1 MIHDDDDYVTD
12 KERKISRALAVA
24 MHVAFILLLVF
35 GVAWQKRHSEPA
47 AVVDLWSTITPP
59 RQEPAPQPKPAP
71 APKIEPK
78 PEPRPQPKPRP
89 APKPEVK
96 PDPKPDIALKEKL
109 EKERKAQEQQEI
121 ERRKQQE
128 LERKEVERK
137 KEQALARQRE
147 EEKKQK
153 ARELAEA
160 KKKEEEKRKL
170 EQQRLA
176 QEAEQKRIAQEK
188 QDIAAKLAKEQASAQ
203 ARLYDEYIRQI
214 SNKIKR
220 NIVEPPNLQ
229 GNPQVE
235 FEVRLLPGGEV
246 LESSLRLRRSSGVP
260 AYDQAVERAILKSS
274 PLPLPP
280 DPTLFNMFRELN
292 LKIRPKE

>member
-1 MIHDDDDYVTD
+1 MIYDQDDYVTD
-12 KERKISRALAVA
+12 KERRISRALAVA

-47 AVVDLWSTITPP
+47 AVVDLWSTMTPP

-71 APKIEPK
+71 APKAAPKPEPK
-78 PEPRPQPKPRP
+78 PEPKPRP

-96 PDPKPDIALKEKL
+96 PDPKPDIALREKL
-109 EKERKAQEQQEI
+109 EKERKAKEQQEI
-121 ERRKQQE
+121 ERRRQQE
-128 LERKEVERK
+128 LEK
-137 KEQALARQRE
+137 KKQQALERQRE
-147 EEKKQK
+147 EEKKLK
-153 ARELAEA
+153 ALELAEA
-160 KKKEEEKRKL
+160 RKKEEEKRKL

-176 QEAEQKRIAQEK
+176 EQAEQKRIAKEK
-188 QDIAAKLAKEQASAQ
+188 QDIAAKLAKEQASAS
-203 ARLYDEYIRQI
+203 AGIISEYERRIRD
-214 SNKIKR
+214 KIRR

-229 GNPQVE
+229 GNPEVE
-235 FEVRLLPGGEV
+235 FEVRLLPGGEI

-280 DPTLFNMFRELN
+280 DPTLFNQFRELN
-292 LKIRPKE
+292 LRIRPKE